1 MNYELVRGRKFR
13 GEQERQKSVYVS
25 ELIGLILT
33 LGNLMFI
40 KQAYLSSKL
49 RLSGK
54 YLF

>member
-25 ELIGLILT
+25 ELIGLIIDPWKFEKL
-33 LGNLMFI
+33 
-40 KQAYLSSKL
+40 AYLPSKL